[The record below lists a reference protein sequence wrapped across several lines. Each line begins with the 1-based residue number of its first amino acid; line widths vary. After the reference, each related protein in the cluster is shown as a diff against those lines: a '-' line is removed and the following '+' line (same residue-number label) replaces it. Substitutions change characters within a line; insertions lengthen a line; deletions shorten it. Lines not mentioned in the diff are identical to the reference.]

1 MASHAT
7 LPLELR
13 LDIYERCLA
22 HCFDAPGICMFPG
35 MSFDESDLIQSH
47 LLHLLRI
54 LRWRLFRV
62 SFGFSHPFSDGIEYV
77 REGKVKLPVPSVL
90 QAESGDVRSHLL
102 KWLAKHRGIK
112 PGKSAPTLRFRDRA
126 YIPEHDF
133 LYLESPR
140 KVQEFSKILD
150 PKDPSSICGI
160 FGPRIRRIALPAS
173 IRHTESLPLFL
184 FLQRLDTL
192 PGLRELAFAFVEL
205 DHGELKIID
214 SVPKTDPAAYTLER
228 LGDGDIPD
236 YRRKLSRSIEGLETF
251 IRPMLGGHS
260 RNLKITACKMIPRC

>member
-22 HCFDAPGICMFPG
+22 HCFDSPGICIFPG
-35 MSFDESDLIQSH
+35 ISFDGSDLFQSH
-47 LLHLLRI
+47 LLSLLRI
-54 LRWRLFRV
+54 LRWPWFQL
-62 SFGFSHPFSDGIEYV
+62 SFGYSLGTEYV
-77 REGKVKLPVPSVL
+77 REENVQLPVPPVL
-90 QAESGDVRSHLL
+90 QAELRDVRSHLL
-102 KWLAKHRGIK
+102 NWLAKHRGIK
-112 PGKSAPTLRFRDRA
+112 PDESVSTLRFRNRA

-140 KVQEFSKILD
+140 RIQEFSKILD
-150 PKDPSSICGI
+150 PKDSNRICSI

-173 IRHTESLPLFL
+173 ICHTEFLPLFL

-214 SVPKTDPAAYTLER
+214 SVPKKNPAAYTLER
-228 LGDGDIPD
+228 LRVGGVADC
-236 YRRKLSRSIEGLETF
+236 RRKLSRSIEGLEAL
-251 IRPMLGGHS
+251 IRPMLGTHA

>member
-22 HCFDAPGICMFPG
+22 HYFDSPGICIFPG
-35 MSFDESDLIQSH
+35 ISFDGSDLFQSH
-47 LLHLLRI
+47 LLSLLRI
-54 LRWRLFRV
+54 PRWPWFQL
-62 SFGFSHPFSDGIEYV
+62 SFGYSLGTEYV
-77 REGKVKLPVPSVL
+77 REGNVQLPVPAVL
-90 QAESGDVRSHLL
+90 QAELGDVRSHLL

-112 PGKSAPTLRFRDRA
+112 PDESAPTLRFRDRA
-126 YIPEHDF
+126 YIPEHEF

-140 KVQEFSKILD
+140 KVQEFSKILN
-150 PKDPSSICGI
+150 PKDSSRICSI

-173 IRHTESLPLFL
+173 IRHTDFLPLFV

-192 PGLRELAFAFVEL
+192 PGLKELAFAFVEL

-214 SVPKTDPAAYTLER
+214 SVPKKNPAVYTLER
-228 LGDGDIPD
+228 LRDGDIAD
-236 YRRKLSRSIEGLETF
+236 YRRKISRSIERLEVF
-251 IRPMLGGHS
+251 S
-260 RNLKITACKMIPRC
+260 RSMIETHAQHLKISACKMIPRC